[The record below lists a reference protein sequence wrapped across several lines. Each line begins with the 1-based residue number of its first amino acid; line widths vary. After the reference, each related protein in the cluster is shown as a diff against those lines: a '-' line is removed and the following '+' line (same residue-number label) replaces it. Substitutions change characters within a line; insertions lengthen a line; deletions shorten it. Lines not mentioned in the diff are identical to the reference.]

1 MDNSEKFNS
10 INDLYKRVLPALQAR
25 VAELNRENYMYIDV
39 LDIWNYC
46 VENIWKNKTD
56 LRIYELVNDILN
68 VDGIKLEVYIRRNLV
83 NYKNII
89 DKE

>member
-1 MDNSEKFNS
+1 MDNNEKFNS
-10 INDLYKRVLPALQAR
+10 IDDLYKRVLPALQAR
-25 VAELNRENYMYIDV
+25 VSELKRENYMYIDV

-68 VDGIKLEVYIRRNLV
+68 VDGIKLEVYIRKNLV
-83 NYKNII
+83 NYKNLI